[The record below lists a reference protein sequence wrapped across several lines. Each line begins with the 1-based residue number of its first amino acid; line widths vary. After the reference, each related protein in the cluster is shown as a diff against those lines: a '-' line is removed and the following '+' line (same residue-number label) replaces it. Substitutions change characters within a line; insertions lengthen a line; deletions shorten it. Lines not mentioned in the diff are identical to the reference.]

1 MLRPKTSRT
10 ERWDTVKP
18 KVTSTDIDRQN
29 RRDSSI
35 QGLTLTLTLTKLRKH
50 KSDFNEAKGDI
61 DINRDE
67 IDSQTINSG
76 VDIDINIDETE
87 KAQCP
92 RNPGLHQ
99 AVASDA
105 KLTLFTF
112 PY

>member
-1 MLRPKTSRT
+1 MYVTTQRYDNTLR
-10 ERWDTVKP
+10 E
-18 KVTSTDIDRQN
+18 
-29 RRDSSI
+29 
-35 QGLTLTLTLTKLRKH
+35 
-50 KSDFNEAKGDI
+50 FNEIKGN
-61 DINRDE
+61 INININE